1 MALEA
6 AAATSASSSSFSA
19 VSAASAAAAAR
30 ARAHEAAVAAAAAA
44 TVGVLLAFPSASAAS
59 AGSPDAFGCYFLI
72 VAPALLRVRWLPA
85 ALALAAPAA
94 AAASTFSLLPTCHA
108 RRALAAAWAIGALMA
123 YVVDSLRRAAFASA
137 RLAAAAAEQ
146 EAAAARARE
155 KAARDL
161 AAATAARTL
170 AVAKA
175 RAAAAAGTEFMSLL
189 CHEVRTP
196 LNGVLAANEMLLLL
210 PDEELSAEARE
221 LASTIRVSGAL
232 LLNTVSSFLDHF
244 KTAAVRRERER
255 GRLFFVFGVFCFS
268 LREGRENKAQHAF
281 FLSLF
286 DRLPPPPPKKKTG
299 PPTRRRAQ
307 QSHPPRPHR
316 GCLLRGRRDASGPRD
331 GRGRCRRRQRGVG
344 GEKRRSKGGFRGCC
358 CCCRC
363 CFEAAPAAADAAR
376 DLAPAADLEGRPF

>member
-1 MALEA
+1 MSERAGASASEA
-6 AAATSASSSSFSA
+6 AAASSSASSSPPLASSSSPSA
-19 VSAASAAAAAR
+19 VVSAASAAAAAR

-44 TVGVLLAFPSASAAS
+44 TVGVLLAFPSASAALS
-59 AGSPDAFGCYFLI
+59 GSPDAFGCYFLI

-85 ALALAAPAA
+85 ALALALPSAA
-94 AAASTFSLLPTCHA
+94 AAATFSLLPTCHA
-108 RRALAAAWAIGALMA
+108 RRALASAWAIGALMA

-155 KAARDL
+155 KAARAL

-210 PDEELSAEARE
+210 PEEELGAEARE
-221 LASTIRVSGAL
+221 LASTVRVSGAL

-244 KTAAVRRERER
+244 KTAAVREERE
-255 GRLFFVFGVFCFS
+255 GGMEEDGNGGKES
-268 LREGRENKAQHAF
+268 
-281 FLSLF
+281 
-286 DRLPPPPPKKKTG
+286 KK
-299 PPTRRRAQ
+299 
-307 QSHPPRPHR
+307 
-316 GCLLRGRRDASGPRD
+316 
-331 GRGRCRRRQRGVG
+331 
-344 GEKRRSKGGFRGCC
+344 KRRSRKTSSPRSPSLFYRTLLPNKKT
-358 CCCRC
+358 R
-363 CFEAAPAAADAAR
+363 AAAWTPCAT
-376 DLAPAADLEGRPF
+376 E

>member
-1 MALEA
+1 MLPAAAAAAAAAALRGGFLPRALLLTVSLCSLVLGSTTSEKAGAMALEA
-6 AAATSASSSSFSA
+6 AATAAAAVTGPSSSA

-44 TVGVLLAFPSASAAS
+44 TVGVLLAFPSASAAAS
-59 AGSPDAFGCYFLI
+59 GSPDAFGCYFLI

-85 ALALAAPAA
+85 ALALMAPSAA
-94 AAASTFSLLPTCHA
+94 AAATFSLLPTCHA

-137 RLAAAAAEQ
+137 RLAAAAEQ

-155 KAARDL
+155 RAARNL

-196 LNGVLAANEMLLLL
+196 LNGVLAANEMLLL
-210 PDEELSAEARE
+210 PDDELSAEARE
-221 LASTIRVSGAL
+221 LASTVRVSGAL

-244 KTAAVRRERER
+244 KTAAVREREREREGERERER
-255 GRLFFVFGVFCFS
+255 GR
-268 LREGRENKAQHAF
+268 EGDSF
-281 FLSLF
+281 FLSF
-286 DRLPPPPPKKKTG
+286 SPPPQKRARKTG
-299 PPTRRRAQ
+299 TKKEQKENSPPL
-307 QSHPPRPHR
+307 SFPLFLDSSPR
-316 GCLLRGRRDASGPRD
+316 
-331 GRGRCRRRQRGVG
+331 
-344 GEKRRSKGGFRGCC
+344 
-358 CCCRC
+358 
-363 CFEAAPAAADAAR
+363 AAASTPCATA
-376 DLAPAADLEGRPF
+376 